1 MNDANENLMLE
12 KARATFRESVSALD
26 AGTLARLRAAR
37 ERALQGVRTPVAFW
51 RRPAWSLPLSA
62 AALVLAAVVAGVVWW
77 NLDSQP
83 GVPFATN
90 NGEDMAIVLSN
101 DNLDMYA
108 DMDFYRWLQAQ
119 QQQPSGAPNTQT
131 ESGGNNN
138 G

>member
-1 MNDANENLMLE
+1 MNNEAENLLLE
-12 KARATFRESVSALD
+12 KARAAFRESVTVLD

-37 ERALQGVRTPVAFW
+37 ERALAQVRRPATFW
-51 RRPAWSLPLSA
+51 RRPVWRVPLSA
-62 AALVLAAVVAGVVWW
+62 AAIVLAAVAGALLWW

-83 GVPFATN
+83 GMPFAVS

-119 QQQPSGAPNTQT
+119 QQQSAPSQT
-131 ESGGNNN
+131 DSRGNNN